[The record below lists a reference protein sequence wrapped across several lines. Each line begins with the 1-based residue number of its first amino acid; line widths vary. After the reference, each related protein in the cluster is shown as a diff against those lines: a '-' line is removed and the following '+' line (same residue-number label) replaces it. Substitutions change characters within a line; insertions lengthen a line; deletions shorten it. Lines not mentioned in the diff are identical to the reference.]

1 MKKISLSGRSIR
13 RTLGATL
20 AVAGLGVALAASA
33 SAGTAK
39 RTVTPQ
45 ALASQALMT
54 NTVAYSSLDP
64 IIQSTFTTA
73 AKPLSAAQ
81 SDKAYACWKAAGCTL
96 GGGKVILG
104 IADGFGDNT
113 WRKFTLME
121 LILQAMQHPEVGKI
135 VYTNAH
141 GNLATMQANIRSLTA
156 QGAQIILAYN
166 DFGPAAYSAFAAAAK
181 KGVITSTYV
190 GPSRPIPGAPESAV
204 NVAVGPDI
212 CVAGQQM
219 AEQTAKSIGGK
230 GSVAYFTGVAGN
242 PQDAAWQK
250 CASDVFKKSY
260 PGITVDFKADTSW
273 TPAGVFQAA
282 SALISSGKDVK
293 AILYSYSNPV
303 PQILKAYGDAGKQVP
318 AIVTWTWDN
327 GTTCQ
332 WKKLSAAGKGFDLF
346 QTNGINWPVRV
357 AVDATL
363 AKFAGQKVPATVIYP
378 LPFVKAKPADCVPTM
393 PTDYP
398 GSSSLIPAALIKKM
412 LGA

>member
-1 MKKISLSGRSIR
+1 MKKVSLSGRAFR
-13 RTLGATL
+13 RTLGVSL
-20 AVAGLGVALAASA
+20 AVVGLGVALAASA

-39 RTVTPQ
+39 KAATPQ
-45 ALASQALMT
+45 ALANQVLMT
-54 NTVAYSSLDP
+54 PTTLSSLDP
-64 IIQSTFTTA
+64 IIQSALTTA
-73 AKPLSAAQ
+73 AKPLTAAQ
-81 SDKAYACWKAAGCTL
+81 YDKAYACWKAAGCTL
-96 GGGKVILG
+96 GSGKVILG
-104 IADGFGDNT
+104 VADGFGDNT

-121 LILQAMQHPEVGKI
+121 LILQAMAHPEVGKI

-141 GNLATMQANIRSLTA
+141 GNLATMGANIRSLTA
-156 QGAQIILAYN
+156 QGAQIIMAYN
-166 DFGPAAYSAFAAAAK
+166 DFGPAAYPAFAAAAK
-181 KGVITSTYV
+181 KGVITATYV
-190 GPSRPIPGAPESAV
+190 GPARPIPGAPESAV
-204 NVAVGPDI
+204 NIAVGPDI

-230 GSVAYFTGVAGN
+230 GAIAYFTGVAGN
-242 PQDAAWQK
+242 PQDVAWQK

-303 PQILKAYGDAGKQVP
+303 PQILKAYGDAGKKVP
-318 AIVTWTWDN
+318 AIITWTWDN

-363 AKFAGQKVPATVIYP
+363 AKFAGEKVPATVIYP
-378 LPFVKAKPADCVPTM
+378 LPFVKAKAADCVASM

-398 GSSSLIPAALIKKM
+398 GSSSLIPMAMIKKM